1 MFSEVSCW
9 KHILLMMIQNPVRV
23 VLVYFAY
30 EHSDS
35 YSCCLVLILLQHGM
49 QDCVQLLVCCMFS
62 LPLLHDFI
70 NSVSPKRFGSVCKGT
85 VA

>member
-1 MFSEVSCW
+1 
-9 KHILLMMIQNPVRV
+9 MMIQNPVRV

-85 VA
+85 SIKKHKCVILK